1 MNEKQ
6 IKEKRDNIALG
17 QNAKNNLQW
26 HPAFVAGIQI
36 EFGEEANYLTFTP
49 EYLLGT
55 KPMQIDV
62 LIKKDSDQILNKN
75 IGRIFRKHNIIE
87 YKSPGD
93 YLSIDDFYK
102 IYGYTCFYKSNTR
115 FTDTIKFCDLT
126 ITFVS
131 ESYPRKLIRHL
142 QKTHNYQSKEIESG
156 IYYIIGSPLP
166 IQIIVTSKLS
176 KKENLWLGNLTNHLK
191 NMEEVQD
198 LLREYKKHKKDTL
211 YESVMDII
219 VKANQKL
226 FEKEGDAMCKALE
239 ELMKDELEAQM
250 LKGKAIGAAQGE
262 NRVNELNQ
270 KLINL
275 GRIDDI
281 LKSVTDKL
289 YQQKLFKEFN
299 L

>member
-1 MNEKQ
+1 M
-6 IKEKRDNIALG
+6 LL
-17 QNAKNNLQW
+17 AK
-26 HPAFVAGIQI
+26 
-36 EFGEEANYLTFTP
+36 
-49 EYLLGT
+49 
-55 KPMQIDV
+55 M
-62 LIKKDSDQILNKN
+62 
-75 IGRIFRKHNIIE
+75 
-87 YKSPGD
+87 
-93 YLSIDDFYK
+93 
-102 IYGYTCFYKSNTR
+102 
-115 FTDTIKFCDLT
+115 
-126 ITFVS
+126 
-131 ESYPRKLIRHL
+131 
-142 QKTHNYQSKEIESG
+142 QKTHNYHINEIESG

-239 ELMKDELEAQM
+239 ELMKDELEAQ
-250 LKGKAIGAAQGE
+250 KKIGAAQGE

>member
-1 MNEKQ
+1 MSIGLYIVLAPLYLKSVRKLQ
-6 IKEKRDNIALG
+6 EKRFVFVKILAIIIPENG
-17 QNAKNNLQW
+17 AKVSKIKCFQF
-26 HPAFVAGIQI
+26 AQQ
-36 EFGEEANYLTFTP
+36 T
-49 EYLLGT
+49 
-55 KPMQIDV
+55 
-62 LIKKDSDQILNKN
+62 LI
-75 IGRIFRKHNIIE
+75 GA
-87 YKSPGD
+87 
-93 YLSIDDFYK
+93 
-102 IYGYTCFYKSNTR
+102 
-115 FTDTIKFCDLT
+115 
-126 ITFVS
+126 
-131 ESYPRKLIRHL
+131 
-142 QKTHNYQSKEIESG
+142 
-156 IYYIIGSPLP
+156 PLP

-191 NMEEVQD
+191 NIEEVQD
-198 LLREYKKHKKDTL
+198 LLSEYKKHKKDTL

-262 NRVNELNQ
+262 NRVNQLNQ